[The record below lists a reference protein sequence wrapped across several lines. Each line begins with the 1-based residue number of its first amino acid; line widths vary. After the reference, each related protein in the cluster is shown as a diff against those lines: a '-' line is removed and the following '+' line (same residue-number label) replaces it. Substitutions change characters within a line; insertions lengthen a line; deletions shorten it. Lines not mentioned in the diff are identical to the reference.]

1 MEHYGVAMGGKIYS
15 LRMAKRMTQ
24 EELSAVLCISPAA
37 VSKWERNLA
46 VPSIEMLWALA
57 DFFSCTIDELVGR
70 SENRLQ
76 QVGMYDEEKLQL
88 ADVAEELLVCCE
100 ISRAKGLL
108 AVEEEMKHYEGGS
121 RFLPFGVRFF
131 MEMFYKKM
139 EFELVF
145 QLLGNY
151 AETLPETERQE
162 GRMIAAA
169 LRMIASGNAPEVL
182 QETLASYVGIG
193 YWEKLQRRSREQQ
206 HKRTREEVIGNY
218 QGKKPYSDKTALLEE
233 LVSSEDFKIR
243 AVLRNVDNATLAAAL
258 CGASGE
264 LIARFLSNLSDRL
277 LYFISED
284 IDSFQGTEEEMAEAQ
299 KRVLELSALVSA
311 EQ

>member
-1 MEHYGVAMGGKIYS
+1 MGGKIYS

-57 DFFSCTIDELVGR
+57 DFFGCTIDELVGR

-88 ADVAEELLVCCE
+88 AEVAEELLVCCE

-151 AETLPETERQE
+151 AETLPEAERQE

-193 YWEKLQRRSREQQ
+193 YWEKLQRRSREQ

-243 AVLRNVDNATLAAAL
+243 ALLRNVDNATLAAAL

>member
-1 MEHYGVAMGGKIYS
+1 MGGKIYS

-57 DFFSCTIDELVGR
+57 DFFGCTIDELVGR

-88 ADVAEELLVCCE
+88 AEVAEELLVCCE

-151 AETLPETERQE
+151 AETLPEAERQE

-182 QETLASYVGIG
+182 QEMLASYVGIG
-193 YWEKLQRRSREQQ
+193 YWEKLQRRSREQ

-243 AVLRNVDNATLAAAL
+243 AVLRNLDNATLAAAL

-264 LIARFLSNLSDRL
+264 LVARFLSNLSDRL

-299 KRVLELSALVSA
+299 KRVLELSALAGA